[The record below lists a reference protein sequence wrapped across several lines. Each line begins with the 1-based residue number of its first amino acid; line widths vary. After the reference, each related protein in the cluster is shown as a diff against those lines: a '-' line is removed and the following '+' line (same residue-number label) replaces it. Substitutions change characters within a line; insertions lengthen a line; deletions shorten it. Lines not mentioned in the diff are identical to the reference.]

1 MFTIIGADGK
11 EYGPVPAHKVQEWI
25 AGGRANLQ
33 TKARRNGEADW
44 KTLGDFPEFA
54 PPTAT
59 PPPLESSVPAAV
71 SSPDTGE
78 TAPVTPNIPFPT
90 PAIPVVAAA
99 PETRDPA
106 AIAAEFNTRARPI
119 DVFDCL
125 GKSWNL
131 WLANFLPLVGATLLV
146 FVLQIVAGMIP
157 FFGVVAGLVLT
168 GVFYGGLYYF
178 YLGKIRGEPRE
189 IGDVFAGFSRALAP
203 LMLTNL
209 LKTALSLAIF
219 MPFFGAFCV
228 YAVKIFMQAQTL
240 GHPPDNI
247 VAPSVG
253 AMIGVALGIV
263 PMVYFSIAWC
273 FSFVLV
279 IDKGLGPWTAME
291 VSRRVVTK
299 QWFRV
304 FFVLLFG
311 YFLTLFGLLG
321 FFIGILFTLP
331 LMTGSLLYAY
341 EDLFNPPRT
350 S

>member
-33 TKARRNGEADW
+33 TRARRNGEAEW
-44 KTLGDFPEFA
+44 KTLGDFSEFA

-59 PPPLESSVPAAV
+59 PPPLESSVSFAADTAEAAPV
-71 SSPDTGE
+71 RPDTPYA
-78 TAPVTPNIPFPT
+78 APAV
-90 PAIPVVAAA
+90 PVVAAA
-99 PETRDPA
+99 PDMRDPA
-106 AIAAEFNTRARPI
+106 AIAAEFITRARPI

-125 GKSWNL
+125 SKSWNL

-146 FVLQIVAGMIP
+146 FVLQFVAGMIP
-157 FFGVVAGLVLT
+157 FLGFVAGLLLT

-209 LKTALSLAIF
+209 LKTALTLAIF
-219 MPFFGAFCV
+219 LPFFGAFCV
-228 YAVKIFMQAQTL
+228 YAVKIVMQAEAV
-240 GHPPDNI
+240 GHSPDNI
-247 VAPSVG
+247 IAPSVG

-263 PMVYFSIAWC
+263 PLVYFSIAWC

-279 IDKGLGPWTAME
+279 IDKGFGPWTAME

-321 FFIGILFTLP
+321 FLIGILVTLP
-331 LMTGSLLYAY
+331 LMLGSLLYAY
-341 EDLFNPPRT
+341 EDLFNPPRLG
-350 S
+350 